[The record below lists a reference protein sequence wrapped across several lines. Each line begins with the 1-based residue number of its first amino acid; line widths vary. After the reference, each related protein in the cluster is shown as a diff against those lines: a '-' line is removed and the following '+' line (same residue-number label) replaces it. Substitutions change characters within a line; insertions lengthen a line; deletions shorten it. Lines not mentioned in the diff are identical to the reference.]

1 MATPRMITDTV
12 QNHALFPW
20 LDVSISDHRILLSAL
35 DAARRWPH
43 DPLVLATN
51 DLNLALLARY
61 ADVATISLDN
71 AEASK
76 AESAALLAEYRERLA
91 EARTQADDIVTRAR
105 KNAEQFESDTQEQS
119 RQRRAELLAQTERD
133 IEAEKR
139 RAIEDI
145 RNEVAD
151 LTIAATEKVTGRVL
165 TGDDQRRLVDEAL
178 ADLDFSSLSGNRSN

>member
-1 MATPRMITDTV
+1 MLALATPLAAVKETSSNFLVSPSGGLMIWTLLAFGVTILV
-12 QNHALFPW
+12 LNKLAFP
-20 LDVSISDHRILLSAL
+20 RIREAL
-35 DAARRWPH
+35 DKRAAMIQ
-43 DPLVLATN
+43 DSIDA
-51 DLNLALLARY
+51 
-61 ADVATISLDN
+61 

-76 AESAALLAEYRERLA
+76 AESATLLAEYRERLA

-105 KNAEQFESDTQEQS
+105 KNAEQFERETADQS
-119 RQRRAELLAQTERD
+119 RERRAELLAQTERD

-178 ADLDFSSLSGNRSN
+178 ADLDFSAISGDRNN

>member
-1 MATPRMITDTV
+1 MLALATTLAAAKEESSNFLVSPSGGLMLWTLLVFGVTLFLLNKLAFPRI
-12 QNHALFPW
+12 
-20 LDVSISDHRILLSAL
+20 REAL
-35 DAARRWPH
+35 DRR
-43 DPLVLATN
+43 
-51 DLNLALLARY
+51 ALL
-61 ADVATISLDN
+61 IQESLDN

-105 KNAEQFESDTQEQS
+105 KNAEQYESDTQEQS

-139 RAIEDI
+139 RAIEEI

-178 ADLDFSSLSGNRSN
+178 ADLDFSSISGARSN